1 LPPEIYNA
9 IICAGNK
16 LTPKY
21 EYIAKLR
28 ALNDRLKDDESSSSV
43 GMQGF
48 TLQLVGHLFDKKI
61 FNRILD
67 MFENHGV
74 TFRVVSWQFG

>member
-1 LPPEIYNA
+1 MPAEIYNA

-16 LTPKY
+16 LTPTY
-21 EYIAKLR
+21 EYIANLR
-28 ALNDRLKDDESSSSV
+28 ALNERLHESESSSSV

-67 MFENHGV
+67 MFEDHGV
-74 TFRVVSWQFG
+74 TFRVVSW